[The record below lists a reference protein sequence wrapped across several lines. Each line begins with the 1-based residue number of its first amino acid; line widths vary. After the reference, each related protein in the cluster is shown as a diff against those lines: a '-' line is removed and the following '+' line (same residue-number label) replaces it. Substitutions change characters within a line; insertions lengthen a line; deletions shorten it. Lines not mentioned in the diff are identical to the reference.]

1 MRDFCK
7 IKRIMREYNEQK
19 LCLQN
24 KYTYIRGKIYYG
36 EKDQENEEMEK
47 NESKNQKSKKKRR
60 QKNGDL
66 R

>member
-1 MRDFCK
+1 
-7 IKRIMREYNEQK
+7 MREYNEQK